1 MNGQVRGKANEVLTS
16 ILMHSKGKGHTRKRG
31 WLDVFTVTHNLS
43 GIQRYGGNVL
53 LCCDL
58 RKPFSDLKLR
68 LNFQCRALNVE
79 PLYPTG
85 SSSA

>member
-1 MNGQVRGKANEVLTS
+1 MNGQVRGES
-16 ILMHSKGKGHTRKRG
+16 KRG
-31 WLDVFTVTHNLS
+31 THFNTDAFKGQRAHEEVRVVDVFTVTHNLS

-58 RKPFSDLKLR
+58 RKLFSDLKLR